1 MSEIDMFIILI
12 PVIAKTLQ
20 WQVESNKAQEKK
32 NWRYSLGLFKVDHNT
47 LNKFL
52 WF

>member
-20 WQVESNKAQEKK
+20 WQIESNKAQKK
-32 NWRYSLGLFKVDHNT
+32 KYEDIVWDYSK
-47 LNKFL
+47 
-52 WF
+52 